1 MVNFEDLDC
10 RADCETVQELHL
22 YYQSEKT
29 VASLNLLIRF
39 IDVNAFFFIDIGQSQ
54 AANSRPKPLTIFD
67 RRQKRFDHFSV
78 HIIPVELIQFRQPEI
93 IAGVI

>member
-39 IDVNAFFFIDIGQSQ
+39 IDVNAFFSQ
-54 AANSRPKPLTIFD
+54 T
-67 RRQKRFDHFSV
+67 
-78 HIIPVELIQFRQPEI
+78 
-93 IAGVI
+93 

>member
-1 MVNFEDLDC
+1 MVNHEDLDC

-39 IDVNAFFFIDIGQSQ
+39 IDVNAFFHRHKSVAGRQLTAQTADDIRSTTET
-54 AANSRPKPLTIFD
+54 L
-67 RRQKRFDHFSV
+67 
-78 HIIPVELIQFRQPEI
+78 
-93 IAGVI
+93 